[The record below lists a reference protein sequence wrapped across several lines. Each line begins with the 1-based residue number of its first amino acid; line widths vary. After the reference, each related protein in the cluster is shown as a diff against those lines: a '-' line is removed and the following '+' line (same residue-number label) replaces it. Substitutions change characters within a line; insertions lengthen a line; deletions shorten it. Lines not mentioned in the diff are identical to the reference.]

1 MTAVAPPRSIPVK
14 PPARSVGP
22 TEWVAHASVMARR
35 AIHGI
40 VRQPQLWAPSLIFPL
55 FFAAVS
61 AAALERTTS
70 LPGFP
75 AVDSFL
81 TFILPAT
88 VLQGVMFSATSA
100 GNETAIDI
108 ENGFL
113 DRLLAAPVARIPMF
127 VGRLGGVMVL
137 SFAQAIVFTLVF
149 LAFGATFAA
158 GVPGLAVLALVG
170 VLFGSAI
177 GALSI
182 AIALRTGSVEAVN
195 GSFPI
200 FFAAV
205 FLSSAFFPPELSGGW
220 FEIVA
225 NLNPITWMIDAV
237 RDLVITGWDTGA
249 ALTAVGVT
257 AAMLVLFMAVALR
270 ELRASLRS

>member
-1 MTAVAPPRSIPVK
+1 MTAIAPARVVATQPPRSAP
-14 PPARSVGP
+14 GP
-22 TEWVAHASVMARR
+22 GQWASHAGVMARR

-40 VRQPQLWAPSLIFPL
+40 VRQPQLWAPSLVFPL

-61 AAALERTTS
+61 AAALQRTTS

-75 AVDSFL
+75 EVDSFL

-149 LAFGATFAA
+149 LAFGASFAA
-158 GVPGLAVLALVG
+158 GPAGLAVLAIVG

-237 RDLVITGWDTGA
+237 RELVITGWDVGA
-249 ALTAVGVT
+249 ALTAIAVA
-257 AAMLVLFMAVALR
+257 AAMLVVFMAVALQA
-270 ELRASLRS
+270 LRVSLRS